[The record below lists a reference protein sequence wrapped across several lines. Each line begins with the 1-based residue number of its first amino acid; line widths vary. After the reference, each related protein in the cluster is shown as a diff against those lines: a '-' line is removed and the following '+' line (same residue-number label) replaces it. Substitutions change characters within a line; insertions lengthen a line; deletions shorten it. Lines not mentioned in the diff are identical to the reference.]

1 MRTHD
6 DMLKRFRN
14 ALVGV
19 ALLCGAACSG
29 TPQSAS
35 TPPQPMANGP
45 ITRADPQALQSVV
58 MSMSDDWN
66 IALGESMV
74 AVQSAPNIDAPT
86 RANGLAFLRNGMGAS
101 LDIAVGPNPRVAML
115 DLLVLATLQTWALE
129 HTWAGHGI
137 PAALVVPAKA
147 RLGEARDEMVGKAS
161 AFLSATQLQEL
172 DRVVNAW
179 IASHPRQ
186 VLVSFVRLS
195 DFASDRNELTLAD
208 RQMANGL
215 LKEADEVTSAI
226 DDARLLGERALWYA
240 ARYPYVIGQQAELT
254 TLHMTDVV
262 SREVTA
268 QREAF
273 FAQVAKERAETIRL
287 IEESRKDLVP
297 VMAEARETM
306 ASAKLLSEQVL
317 RIVQAIDGLVAR
329 FDHPGDDS
337 GGVTTQDIKDIL
349 KETGASADKLAAL
362 VKAGDSLVESKTWRD
377 AAAGADRFSTATID
391 RLLWGSAGI
400 VALLIGGMV
409 LVRLIPQRV
418 RNS

>member
-1 MRTHD
+1 
-6 DMLKRFRN
+6 MLKI
-14 ALVGV
+14 AV
-19 ALLCGAACSG
+19 ASCLAIVTLLCAACGAASH
-29 TPQSAS
+29 S
-35 TPPQPMANGP
+35 TPASQRPIAAGP
-45 ITRADPQALQSVV
+45 ATDTDPQILQSTV

-66 IALGESMV
+66 IALGESMFV
-74 AVQSAPNIDAPT
+74 LQSAPGISMQT
-86 RANGLAFLRNGMGAS
+86 RFNGASFLRNGMGAS

-129 HTWAGHGI
+129 HTWAGNGI
-137 PAALVVPAKA
+137 PGNLVGPAKE
-147 RLGEARDEMVGKAS
+147 RLAEARGEMTSKAS
-161 AFLSATQLQEL
+161 RFLAAEQLREL
-172 DRVVNAW
+172 DRLINAW
-179 IASHPRQ
+179 IEAHPRQ

-195 DFASDRNELTLAD
+195 DFASDRNELTLEDRKLAD
-208 RQMANGL
+208 GL
-215 LKEADEVTSAI
+215 LKEVDEVTSAI

-254 TLHMTDVV
+254 SLRVTDIV
-262 SREVTA
+262 SHEITV

-273 FAQVAKERAETIRL
+273 FAQLGRERAETIRL

-297 VMAEARETM
+297 VMAEARETI
-306 ASAKLLSEQVL
+306 ASAKVLSEQVL

-362 VKAGDSLVESKTWRD
+362 VKAGDSLVESPTWRD
-377 AAAGADRFSTATID
+377 AAAGADRFSTTTID

-400 VALLIGGMV
+400 VALLIGGLA

>member
-1 MRTHD
+1 
-6 DMLKRFRN
+6 MLKI
-14 ALVGV
+14 AV
-19 ALLCGAACSG
+19 ASCLAIVTLLCAACGAASH
-29 TPQSAS
+29 S
-35 TPPQPMANGP
+35 TPASQRPIAAGP
-45 ITRADPQALQSVV
+45 ATDTDPQILQSTV

-66 IALGESMV
+66 IALGESMFV
-74 AVQSAPNIDAPT
+74 LQSAPDISMQT
-86 RANGLAFLRNGMGAS
+86 RFNGASFLRNGMGAS

-129 HTWAGHGI
+129 HTWAGNGI
-137 PAALVVPAKA
+137 PGNLVGPAKE
-147 RLGEARDEMVGKAS
+147 RLAEARGEMTSKAS
-161 AFLSATQLQEL
+161 RFLAAEQLREL
-172 DRVVNAW
+172 DRLINAW
-179 IASHPRQ
+179 IEAHPRQ

-195 DFASDRNELTLAD
+195 DFASDRNELTLEDRKLAD
-208 RQMANGL
+208 GL
-215 LKEADEVTSAI
+215 LKEVDEVTSAI

-254 TLHMTDVV
+254 SLRVTDIV
-262 SREVTA
+262 SHEITV

-273 FAQVAKERAETIRL
+273 FAQLGRERAETIRL

-297 VMAEARETM
+297 VMAEARETI
-306 ASAKLLSEQVL
+306 ASAKVLSEQVL

-362 VKAGDSLVESKTWRD
+362 VKAGDSLVESPTWRD
-377 AAAGADRFSTATID
+377 AAAGADRFSTTTID

-400 VALLIGGMV
+400 VALLIGGLA

>member
-1 MRTHD
+1 L
-6 DMLKRFRN
+6 LKIAAASCLAIVTLFS
-14 ALVGV
+14 
-19 ALLCGAACSG
+19 AACNA
-29 TPQSAS
+29 AS
-35 TPPQPMANGP
+35 KSNAPSQRPIAAGP
-45 ITRADPQALQSVV
+45 ATDTDPQVLQSTV

-66 IALGESMV
+66 IALGESMIV
-74 AVQSAPNIDAPT
+74 LQSAPDIGMQT
-86 RANGLAFLRNGMGAS
+86 RFNGVSFLRNGMGAS

-137 PAALVVPAKA
+137 PGNLVGPAKE
-147 RLGEARDEMVGKAS
+147 RLAEARGEMMSKAS
-161 AFLSATQLQEL
+161 RFLAAEQLREL
-172 DRVVNAW
+172 DRLINAW
-179 IASHPRQ
+179 IEAHPRQ

-195 DFASDRNELTLAD
+195 DFASDRNELTLEDRKLAD
-208 RQMANGL
+208 GL
-215 LKEADEVTSAI
+215 LKEVDEVTSAI

-254 TLHMTDVV
+254 SLRVTDIV
-262 SREVTA
+262 SHEITV

-273 FAQVAKERAETIRL
+273 FAQLGRERAETIRL
-287 IEESRKDLVP
+287 VEESRKDLVP
-297 VMAEARETM
+297 VMAEARETI
-306 ASAKLLSEQVL
+306 ASAKVLSEQVL

-329 FDHPGDDS
+329 FDHPGDGS

-362 VKAGDSLVESKTWRD
+362 VKAGDSLVESPTWRD
-377 AAAGADRFSTATID
+377 AAAGADRFSTTTID

-400 VALLIGGMV
+400 VALLIGGLA

-418 RNS
+418 RKS

>member
-1 MRTHD
+1 
-6 DMLKRFRN
+6 MLKI
-14 ALVGV
+14 AV
-19 ALLCGAACSG
+19 ASCLAIVTLLCAACGAASH
-29 TPQSAS
+29 S
-35 TPPQPMANGP
+35 TPASQRPIAAGP
-45 ITRADPQALQSVV
+45 ATDTDPQILQSTV

-66 IALGESMV
+66 IALGESMFV
-74 AVQSAPNIDAPT
+74 LQSAPGISMQT
-86 RANGLAFLRNGMGAS
+86 RFNGASFLRNGMGAS

-129 HTWAGHGI
+129 HTWAGNGI
-137 PAALVVPAKA
+137 PGNLVGPAKE
-147 RLGEARDEMVGKAS
+147 RLAEARGEMMSKAS
-161 AFLSATQLQEL
+161 RFLAAEQLREL
-172 DRVVNAW
+172 DRLINAW
-179 IASHPRQ
+179 IEAHPRQ

-195 DFASDRNELTLAD
+195 DFASDRNELTLED
-208 RQMANGL
+208 RKLAYGL
-215 LKEADEVTSAI
+215 LKEVDEVTSAI

-254 TLHMTDVV
+254 SLRVTDIV
-262 SREVTA
+262 SHEITV

-273 FAQVAKERAETIRL
+273 FAQLGRERAETIRL

-297 VMAEARETM
+297 VMAEARETI
-306 ASAKLLSEQVL
+306 ASAKVLSEQVL

-362 VKAGDSLVESKTWRD
+362 VKAGDSLVESPTWRD
-377 AAAGADRFSTATID
+377 AAAGADRFSTTTID

-400 VALLIGGMV
+400 VALLIGGLA

>member
-1 MRTHD
+1 
-6 DMLKRFRN
+6 
-14 ALVGV
+14 
-19 ALLCGAACSG
+19 
-29 TPQSAS
+29 
-35 TPPQPMANGP
+35 
-45 ITRADPQALQSVV
+45 
-58 MSMSDDWN
+58 MSDDWN
-66 IALGESMV
+66 IALGESMFV
-74 AVQSAPNIDAPT
+74 LQSAPGISMQT
-86 RANGLAFLRNGMGAS
+86 RFNGASFLRNGMGAS

-129 HTWAGHGI
+129 HTWAGNGI
-137 PAALVVPAKA
+137 PGNLVGPAKE
-147 RLGEARDEMVGKAS
+147 RLAEARGEMMSKAS
-161 AFLSATQLQEL
+161 RFLTAEQLREL
-172 DRVVNAW
+172 DRLINAW
-179 IASHPRQ
+179 IEAHPRQ

-195 DFASDRNELTLAD
+195 DFASDRNELTLED
-208 RQMANGL
+208 RKLAYGL
-215 LKEADEVTSAI
+215 LKEVDEVTSAI

-254 TLHMTDVV
+254 SLRVTDIV
-262 SREVTA
+262 SHEITM

-273 FAQVAKERAETIRL
+273 FAQLGRERAETIRL
-287 IEESRKDLVP
+287 VEESRKDLVP
-297 VMAEARETM
+297 VMAEARETI
-306 ASAKLLSEQVL
+306 ASAKVLSEQVL

-362 VKAGDSLVESKTWRD
+362 VKAGDSLVESPTWRD
-377 AAAGADRFSTATID
+377 AAAGADRFSTTTID

-400 VALLIGGMV
+400 VALLIGGLA

>member
-1 MRTHD
+1 
-6 DMLKRFRN
+6 MLKI
-14 ALVGV
+14 AV
-19 ALLCGAACSG
+19 ASCLAIVTLLCAACGAASH
-29 TPQSAS
+29 S
-35 TPPQPMANGP
+35 TPASQRPIAAGP
-45 ITRADPQALQSVV
+45 ATDTDPQILQSTV

-66 IALGESMV
+66 IALGESMFV
-74 AVQSAPNIDAPT
+74 LQSAPGISMQT
-86 RANGLAFLRNGMGAS
+86 RFNGESFLRNGMGAS

-129 HTWAGHGI
+129 HTWAGNGI
-137 PAALVVPAKA
+137 PGNLVGPAKE
-147 RLGEARDEMVGKAS
+147 RLAEARGEMTSKAS
-161 AFLSATQLQEL
+161 RFLAAEQLREL
-172 DRVVNAW
+172 DRLINAW
-179 IASHPRQ
+179 IEAHPRQ

-195 DFASDRNELTLAD
+195 DFASDRNELTLEDRKLAD
-208 RQMANGL
+208 GL
-215 LKEADEVTSAI
+215 LKEVDEVTSAI

-254 TLHMTDVV
+254 SLRVTDIV
-262 SREVTA
+262 SHEITV

-273 FAQVAKERAETIRL
+273 FAQLGRERAETIRL

-297 VMAEARETM
+297 VMAEARETI
-306 ASAKLLSEQVL
+306 ASAKVLSEQVL

-329 FDHPGDDS
+329 FDHPGDES

-362 VKAGDSLVESKTWRD
+362 VKAGDSLVESPTWRD
-377 AAAGADRFSTATID
+377 AAAGADRFSTTTID

-400 VALLIGGMV
+400 VALLIGGLA

>member
-1 MRTHD
+1 L
-6 DMLKRFRN
+6 LKI
-14 ALVGV
+14 AV
-19 ALLCGAACSG
+19 ASCLAIVTLLCAACGAASH
-29 TPQSAS
+29 S
-35 TPPQPMANGP
+35 TPASQRPIAAGP
-45 ITRADPQALQSVV
+45 ATDTDPQILQSTV

-66 IALGESMV
+66 IALGESMFV
-74 AVQSAPNIDAPT
+74 LQSAPGISMQT
-86 RANGLAFLRNGMGAS
+86 RFNGASFLRNGMGAS

-129 HTWAGHGI
+129 HTWAGNGI
-137 PAALVVPAKA
+137 PGNLVGPAKE
-147 RLGEARDEMVGKAS
+147 RLAEARGEMMSKAS
-161 AFLSATQLQEL
+161 RFLAAEQLREL
-172 DRVVNAW
+172 DRLINAW
-179 IASHPRQ
+179 IEAHPRQ

-195 DFASDRNELTLAD
+195 DFASDRNELTLED
-208 RQMANGL
+208 RKLAYGL
-215 LKEADEVTSAI
+215 LKEVDEVTSAI

-254 TLHMTDVV
+254 SLRVTDIV
-262 SREVTA
+262 SHEITV

-273 FAQVAKERAETIRL
+273 FAQLGRERAETIRL
-287 IEESRKDLVP
+287 VEESRKDLVP
-297 VMAEARETM
+297 VMAEARETI
-306 ASAKLLSEQVL
+306 ASAKVLSEQVL

-362 VKAGDSLVESKTWRD
+362 VKAGDSLVESPTWRD
-377 AAAGADRFSTATID
+377 AAAGADRFSTTTID

-400 VALLIGGMV
+400 VALLIGGLA

>member
-1 MRTHD
+1 L
-6 DMLKRFRN
+6 LKI
-14 ALVGV
+14 AV
-19 ALLCGAACSG
+19 ASCLAIVTLLCAACGAASH
-29 TPQSAS
+29 S
-35 TPPQPMANGP
+35 TPASQRPIAAGP
-45 ITRADPQALQSVV
+45 ATDTDPQILQSTV

-66 IALGESMV
+66 IALGESMFV
-74 AVQSAPNIDAPT
+74 LQSAPGISMQT
-86 RANGLAFLRNGMGAS
+86 RFNGASFLRNGMGAS

-129 HTWAGHGI
+129 HTWAGNGI
-137 PAALVVPAKA
+137 PGNLVGPAKE
-147 RLGEARDEMVGKAS
+147 RLAEARGEMTSKAS
-161 AFLSATQLQEL
+161 RFLAAEQLREL
-172 DRVVNAW
+172 DRLINAW
-179 IASHPRQ
+179 IEAHPRQ

-195 DFASDRNELTLAD
+195 DFASDRNELTLED
-208 RQMANGL
+208 RKLAYGL
-215 LKEADEVTSAI
+215 LKEVDEVTSAI

-254 TLHMTDVV
+254 SLRVTDIV
-262 SREVTA
+262 SHEITV

-273 FAQVAKERAETIRL
+273 FAQLGRERAETIRL
-287 IEESRKDLVP
+287 VEESRKDLVP
-297 VMAEARETM
+297 VMAEARETI
-306 ASAKLLSEQVL
+306 ASAKVLSEQVL

-362 VKAGDSLVESKTWRD
+362 VKAGDSLVESPTWRD
-377 AAAGADRFSTATID
+377 AAAGADRFSTTTID

-400 VALLIGGMV
+400 VALLIGGLA

>member
-1 MRTHD
+1 L
-6 DMLKRFRN
+6 LKI
-14 ALVGV
+14 AV
-19 ALLCGAACSG
+19 ASCLAIVTLLCAACGAASH
-29 TPQSAS
+29 S
-35 TPPQPMANGP
+35 TPASQRPIAAGP
-45 ITRADPQALQSVV
+45 ATDTDPQILQSTV

-66 IALGESMV
+66 IALGESMF
-74 AVQSAPNIDAPT
+74 ALQSAPDISMQT
-86 RANGLAFLRNGMGAS
+86 RFNGASFLRNGMGAS

-129 HTWAGHGI
+129 HTWAGNGI
-137 PAALVVPAKA
+137 PGNLVGPAKE
-147 RLGEARDEMVGKAS
+147 RLAEARGEMTSKAS
-161 AFLSATQLQEL
+161 RFLAAEQLREL
-172 DRVVNAW
+172 DRLINAW
-179 IASHPRQ
+179 IEAHPRQ

-195 DFASDRNELTLAD
+195 DFASDRNELTLED
-208 RQMANGL
+208 RKLAYGL
-215 LKEADEVTSAI
+215 LKEVDEVTSAI

-254 TLHMTDVV
+254 SLRVTDIV
-262 SREVTA
+262 SHEITV

-273 FAQVAKERAETIRL
+273 FAQLGRERAETIRL
-287 IEESRKDLVP
+287 VEASRKDLVP
-297 VMAEARETM
+297 VMAEARETI
-306 ASAKLLSEQVL
+306 ASAKVLSEQVL

-329 FDHPGDDS
+329 FDHPGDES

-362 VKAGDSLVESKTWRD
+362 VKAGDSLVESPTWRD
-377 AAAGADRFSTATID
+377 AAAGADRFSTTTID

-400 VALLIGGMV
+400 VALLIGGLA

>member
-1 MRTHD
+1 L
-6 DMLKRFRN
+6 LKI
-14 ALVGV
+14 AV
-19 ALLCGAACSG
+19 ASCLAIVTLLCAACGAASH
-29 TPQSAS
+29 S
-35 TPPQPMANGP
+35 TPASQRPIAAGP
-45 ITRADPQALQSVV
+45 ATDTDPQILQSTV

-66 IALGESMV
+66 IALGESMFV
-74 AVQSAPNIDAPT
+74 LQSAPGISMQT
-86 RANGLAFLRNGMGAS
+86 RFNGESFLRNGMGAS

-129 HTWAGHGI
+129 HTWAGNGI
-137 PAALVVPAKA
+137 PGNLVGPAKE
-147 RLGEARDEMVGKAS
+147 RLAEARGEMTSKAS
-161 AFLSATQLQEL
+161 RFLAAEQLREL
-172 DRVVNAW
+172 DRLINAW
-179 IASHPRQ
+179 IEAHPRQ

-195 DFASDRNELTLAD
+195 DFASDRNELTLED
-208 RQMANGL
+208 RKLAYGL
-215 LKEADEVTSAI
+215 LKEVDEVTSAI

-254 TLHMTDVV
+254 SLRVTDIV
-262 SREVTA
+262 SHEITV

-273 FAQVAKERAETIRL
+273 FAQLGRERAETIRL
-287 IEESRKDLVP
+287 VEESRKDLVP
-297 VMAEARETM
+297 VMAEARETI
-306 ASAKLLSEQVL
+306 ASAKVLSEQVL

-362 VKAGDSLVESKTWRD
+362 VKAGDSLVESPTWRD
-377 AAAGADRFSTATID
+377 AAAGADRFSTTTID

-400 VALLIGGMV
+400 VALLIGGLA

>member
-1 MRTHD
+1 L
-6 DMLKRFRN
+6 LKI
-14 ALVGV
+14 AV
-19 ALLCGAACSG
+19 ASCLAIVTLLCAACGAASH
-29 TPQSAS
+29 S
-35 TPPQPMANGP
+35 TPASQRPIAAGP
-45 ITRADPQALQSVV
+45 ATDTDPQILQSTV

-66 IALGESMV
+66 IALGESMFV
-74 AVQSAPNIDAPT
+74 LQSAPGISMQT
-86 RANGLAFLRNGMGAS
+86 RFNGESFLRNGMGAS

-129 HTWAGHGI
+129 HTWAGNGI
-137 PAALVVPAKA
+137 PGNLVGPAKE
-147 RLGEARDEMVGKAS
+147 RLAEARGEMTSKAS
-161 AFLSATQLQEL
+161 RFLAAEQLREL
-172 DRVVNAW
+172 DRLINAW
-179 IASHPRQ
+179 IEAHPRQ

-195 DFASDRNELTLAD
+195 DFASDRNELTLED
-208 RQMANGL
+208 RKLAYGL
-215 LKEADEVTSAI
+215 LKEVDEVTSAI

-254 TLHMTDVV
+254 SLRVTDIV
-262 SREVTA
+262 SHEITV

-273 FAQVAKERAETIRL
+273 FAQLGRERAETIRL

-297 VMAEARETM
+297 VMAEARETI
-306 ASAKLLSEQVL
+306 ASAKVLSEQVL

-362 VKAGDSLVESKTWRD
+362 VKAGDSLVESPTWRD
-377 AAAGADRFSTATID
+377 AAAGADRFSTTTID

-400 VALLIGGMV
+400 VALLIGGLA